1 MDMII
6 CYFIIYIIEALIL
19 WNYCSN
25 LFHSKYTKFR
35 EWLILIPI
43 YFLLFL
49 ICTLH
54 ENILLNLITFLTA
67 NFLYIII
74 IFKTQWLSA
83 LFHAAITTGA
93 MGMSETIVAGSI
105 SKLFYNIDNQNT
117 YFFQLIFLTIFSKTL
132 YFFVLQVIIYLSQNL
147 KEKILKNDSG
157 SYFLT
162 TIPIITTWISAILL
176 SLCITS
182 DTTPYMSR
190 MVSLSALLMFIVNFL
205 IYGIYRYTQRK
216 ETELATLRLQ
226 LQKEYDTAEYRKE
239 LLQESE
245 NRSILIHD
253 IKKHLN
259 SIAALNE
266 KADSARIAT
275 YIDAL
280 VNSSS
285 LQTSVR
291 VCDNDMLNVILC
303 RYIVNCKEKNISMHT
318 DIRSKCLNFMSDD
331 DLTALFC
338 NLLDNAV
345 DATYMIPDGY
355 IEVCASYKENTSFT
369 LITVINSCRETPF
382 DQHGN
387 LIIRKPN
394 KERHGFGMKS
404 VKRIVAKYGGE
415 MSYYYDDR
423 SATFHV
429 IIIVKD
435 MR

>member
-1 MDMII
+1 MNII
-6 CYFIIYIIEALIL
+6 SCYIITYIIEALIL
-19 WNYCSN
+19 CQYCSH
-25 LFHSKYTKFR
+25 LFYPKHPNHIKV
-35 EWLILIPI
+35 ILISI
-43 YFLLFL
+43 LYSILFFISFLDLAWL
-49 ICTLH
+49 
-54 ENILLNLITFLTA
+54 NIIAFVTA
-67 NFLYIII
+67 NFIYIWTINQV
-74 IFKTQWLSA
+74 KYSTA
-83 LFHAAITTGA
+83 LFHAAITTTI
-93 MGMSETIVAGSI
+93 MGMSELIAFSI
-105 SKLFYNIDNQNT
+105 RS
-117 YFFQLIFLTIFSKTL
+117 YFTSNFFAEYDYLKNLIILGIFSKTL
-132 YFFVLQVIIYLSQNL
+132 YFIILQIILRLFKTKHKSYNKTSLLLTAVPMVTLFVMITLFAVTLIEDLSL
-147 KEKILKNDSG
+147 LLDWMIS
-157 SYFLT
+157 
-162 TIPIITTWISAILL
+162 ISAILL
-176 SLCITS
+176 
-182 DTTPYMSR
+182 
-190 MVSLSALLMFIVNFL
+190 LSTNMFVFA
-205 IYGIYRYTQRK
+205 IYDYNQRK
-216 ETELATLRLQ
+216 EAELATLRLQ

-259 SIAALNE
+259 SIAALN
-266 KADSARIAT
+266 KKGDSARIAT

-345 DATYMIPDGY
+345 DAAYMIPDGY

-369 LITVINSCRETPF
+369 LITVINSCCETPF

-404 VKRIVAKYGGE
+404 IKRIITKYGGE